1 MVAFDRTRDFRE
13 LLSDAQR
20 TQPEPKRRKVQK
32 SSTDAFQDNQLALN
46 RQYLSEGY
54 AIVGL
59 FIQCRSHASLSL
71 GMYSLAI

>member
-46 RQYLSEGY
+46 KQYLSEGY
-54 AIVGL
+54 AIVCVS
-59 FIQCRSHASLSL
+59 IQCRSHPSLSSK
-71 GMYSLAI
+71 YTA